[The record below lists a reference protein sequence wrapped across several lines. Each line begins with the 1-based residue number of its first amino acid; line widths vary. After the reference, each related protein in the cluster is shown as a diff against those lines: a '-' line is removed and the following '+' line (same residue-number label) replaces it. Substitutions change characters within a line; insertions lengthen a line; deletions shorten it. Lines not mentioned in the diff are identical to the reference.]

1 MRARNLRPAL
11 LAALALL
18 LLYAQPSAAH
28 ADEPLAPDETA
39 GAGTIVTWLQP
50 GWNMVGWIGPATP
63 TSELF
68 EEIPALERVSAWD
81 ANEQQY
87 QRATR
92 DSPDGLSTLT
102 PGMGLWL
109 RLGGNDAV
117 RWTRPA
123 VPDGLVLRLHRGL
136 NFVGVVSGGA
146 VSRFSAAASGA
157 WRWDPARQQYA
168 LYRFGDHALRA
179 GDALWIQAS
188 APVNWW
194 QPGTAEPP
202 FVFLGDIS
210 AEIQSDIL
218 AEYERQRRFFAE
230 RFAAVGTG
238 LLTYIGADREAIVP
252 TLEAVF
258 GRGAASEHS
267 CGHSDLVSVLVT
279 EVSCTYPVESFPS
292 DWRYVG
298 ALLIELPGGASRGT
312 GDPRFDPRGP
322 SWLIDGAREY
332 AQYEYREAME
342 LRPDLSREQT
352 RGIAMRTELGL
363 DAFEPVVNR
372 TATLNGA
379 AEALGF
385 LAVEWLAG
393 RSGDPAVFEHFRQI
407 RTASDWQAAFATA
420 FGIAIEEFYPA
431 FEAYRAE
438 AFPPLPHLTDDLA
451 EAALVFV
458 EGIPADTRA
467 AIQAE
472 FDGVRRF
479 FAERFEAEAT
489 EFTLYVAPDVES
501 AFVAAPGWHDSNTC
515 HDWPL
520 HGRAVITLQRC
531 GSSPPL
537 DYFYIGGLVREL
549 AVASG
554 FPTPPWLTWGSVT
567 YAEVAYREAAGTL
580 APGEYRESAVAA
592 AARDRR
598 SFQDLAAGDATVVE
612 GVWPV
617 KALGFLAV
625 EWLANRAGDPRRIRV
640 PPSGAV
646 PHGLGGG
653 IRGRLRTHHRGL
665 LRAVRGLPRD
675 LAAVERQRRVR
686 PRERVDS

>member
-1 MRARNLRPAL
+1 MPRRRLHSFPL
-11 LAALALL
+11 VALALL

-28 ADEPLAPDETA
+28 ADELLASDETPE
-39 GAGTIVTWLQP
+39 AGTITTVLQP

-109 RLGGNDAV
+109 RLGGDSPV

-123 VPDGLVLRLHRGL
+123 APDGLVLRLRRGL
-136 NFVGVVSGGA
+136 NLVGVVSGGA

-157 WRWDPARQQYA
+157 WRWDPARQQYGP
-168 LYRFGDHALRA
+168 YRFGDPMLRA

-202 FVFLGDIS
+202 FVFLGDVP

-258 GRGAASEHS
+258 GRGAVSEHS
-267 CGHSDLVSVLVT
+267 CGRTDFVSVRVREL
-279 EVSCTYPVESFPS
+279 SCTYPVEAFPS
-292 DWRYVG
+292 DSHYVG
-298 ALLIELPGGASRGT
+298 ALLIELAGRGFRGAWDPG
-312 GDPRFDPRGP
+312 FDPRGP
-322 SWLIDGAREY
+322 SWLINGAREY
-332 AQYEYREAME
+332 AQYEYREAMG
-342 LRPDLSREQT
+342 LKPDLSREQI
-352 RGIAMRTELGL
+352 RGIATGTELGL
-363 DAFEPVVNR
+363 DAFEPVSNR
-372 TATLNGA
+372 DATLNGA

-385 LAVEWLAG
+385 LAVEWLAE
-393 RSGDPAVFEHFRQI
+393 RAGDPAVFEYFRQV
-407 RTASDWQAAFATA
+407 RTASDWRYAFATA

-458 EGIPADTRA
+458 EGVPADTRA

-489 EFTLYVAPDVES
+489 EVTLYVAPDVES
-501 AFVAAPGWHDSNTC
+501 ALVAAPGWHDSNTC
-515 HDWPL
+515 NDWPL

-554 FPTPPWLTWGSVT
+554 FPTPPWLSWGSAT

-598 SFQDLAAGDATVVE
+598 SLQDLAAGDATVVE

-625 EWLANRAGDPRRIRV
+625 EWLAKRAGD
-640 PPSGAV
+640 SAV
-646 PHGLGGG
+646 FEYHRQEPFRTGLEAAFESAFGLTLDDFYKQFEAY
-653 IRGRLRTHHRGL
+653 RATLR
-665 LRAVRGLPRD
+665 
-675 LAAVERQRRVR
+675 Q
-686 PRERVDS
+686 

>member
-1 MRARNLRPAL
+1 MRARRLRPAL
-11 LAALALL
+11 LAALAALL
-18 LLYAQPSAAH
+18 LFAQPLPAH

-39 GAGTIVTWLQP
+39 EAGTIVTWLQP
-50 GWNMVGWIGPATP
+50 GWNMVGWIGAATP

-123 VPDGLVLRLHRGL
+123 APDGLVLQLRRGL
-136 NFVGVVSGGA
+136 NFVGVVADGA
-146 VSRFSAAASGA
+146 INRFNAAASGA
-157 WRWDPARQQYA
+157 WRWDPVRQQYA
-168 LYRFGDHALRA
+168 LYRFGDATLRA
-179 GDALWIQAS
+179 GDALWIQVS

-194 QPGTAEPP
+194 QPGTADPP
-202 FVFLGDIS
+202 FVFLGDIP

-258 GRGAASEHS
+258 GRGAANGRS
-267 CGHSDLVSVLVT
+267 CGRTNFVSARVT
-279 EVSCTYPVESFPS
+279 ELRCAYPIEAFPS
-292 DWRYVG
+292 DSHYVG
-298 ALLIELPGGASRGT
+298 ALLIELAGRGFRGAWDPG
-312 GDPRFDPRGP
+312 FDPRGP
-322 SWLIDGAREY
+322 SWLINGAGEY
-332 AQYEYREAME
+332 AQYEYREATG
-342 LRPDLSREQT
+342 LSQDRSREQI
-352 RGIAMRTELGL
+352 RGIATGTELGL
-363 DAFEPVVNR
+363 DAFEPVSNR
-372 TATLNGA
+372 DATLNGA

-385 LAVEWLAG
+385 LAVEWLAE
-393 RSGDPAVFEHFRQI
+393 RAADPAVFEYFRQV
-407 RTASDWQAAFATA
+407 RTASDWRDAFATA

-438 AFPPLPHLTDDLA
+438 AFPPLPHLTEDLA

-458 EGIPADTRA
+458 EGVPADTRA
-467 AIQAE
+467 AIKAE

-489 EFTLYVAPDVES
+489 EVTLYVAPDVES
-501 AFVAAPGWHDSNTC
+501 ALVAAPGWHDSNTC
-515 HDWPL
+515 NDWPL
-520 HGRAVITLQRC
+520 HGRAVITLQHC

-537 DYFYIGGLVREL
+537 DYFYIGALVREL
-549 AVASG
+549 AVTSG
-554 FPTPPWLTWGSVT
+554 FPTPPWLAWGSAT

-580 APGEYRESAVAA
+580 APGAYRESAVAA
-592 AARDRR
+592 AVRDRR
-598 SFQDLAAGDATVVE
+598 SLQDLPARDAMVV
-612 GVWPV
+612 GGAWPV
-617 KALGFLAV
+617 TALGFLAV
-625 EWLANRAGDPRRIRV
+625 EWLAKRAGDP
-640 PPSGAV
+640 AV
-646 PHGLGGG
+646 FEYHRQEPFRTGLEAAFESAFGLTLDDFYEQFEAY
-653 IRGRLRTHHRGL
+653 RAALR
-665 LRAVRGLPRD
+665 
-675 LAAVERQRRVR
+675 Q
-686 PRERVDS
+686 